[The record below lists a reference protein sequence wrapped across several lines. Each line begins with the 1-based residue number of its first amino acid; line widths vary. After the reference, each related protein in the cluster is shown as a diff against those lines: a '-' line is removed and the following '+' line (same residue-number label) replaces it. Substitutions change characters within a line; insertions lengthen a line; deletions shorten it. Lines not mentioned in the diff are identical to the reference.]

1 MTTTDVQV
9 RKLME
14 EYQKQGQVGTAALRA
29 GMHRNTASKYL
40 KAGKL
45 PSTMRE
51 PRHWRTRPDPFAE
64 DWAEMADRLADAP
77 ELEAKALF
85 DDLLERKPDRYQEG
99 QLRTF
104 QRRVQQWRA
113 QEGPPKEVFFAQQHR
128 PGEAMQTDFTSANE
142 LGITIAGEPFEHMLC
157 HSVLP
162 YSNWEWATPCFSES
176 LLALHRGVQASVFR
190 LGRSP
195 ESHQTD
201 NSTAATHR
209 LGTGKRR
216 LNAATG
222 TTSKRGFNAEYEGL
236 MRHLGMEPRTIGIGC
251 KEQNGDIEAQNGA
264 LKRRLKQHLLLRRS
278 RDFDSR
284 AAYETWLGGI
294 LEKANR
300 PRRKRLSEELKQM
313 KPLRVERLAEF
324 TEERVRVTSWSTI
337 RVKFNTYSVP
347 SRLLRQWVQ
356 VRVFED
362 RLEVYYGQQRQLEVE
377 RLRGRGGRRINYRH
391 IIWTLVKKPGAFARY
406 RYREELFPSL
416 IFRRGYDRLR
426 EGRAERAADLE
437 YLRILHLAASTMESE
452 VETALE
458 LLLAEAEVPLYDR
471 VRSLLEQAKPEVPEV
486 ATPEVDLAIYD
497 SLLEQT
503 PEVAS

>member
-14 EYQKQGQVGTAALRA
+14 EYQKQGQVGKAALRA

-51 PRHWRTRPDPFAE
+51 VRDWRTRPDPFAE
-64 DWAEMADRLADAP
+64 DWAEMAVRLADAP

-85 DDLLERKPDRYQEG
+85 DDLLERKPDRYHEG

-113 QEGPPKEVFFAQQHR
+113 QEGPPKDVFFAQEHR

-142 LGITIAGEPFEHMLC
+142 LGITIAGEPFDHLLC

-162 YSNWEWATPCFSES
+162 YSNWEWSTPCFSES
-176 LLALHRGVQASVFR
+176 LLALHRGVQAAVFR
-190 LGRSP
+190 LGRRP
-195 ESHQTD
+195 QFHQTD
-201 NSTAATHR
+201 NSTAATHN
-209 LGTGKRR
+209 LAPGKRGE
-216 LNAATG
+216 AASG
-222 TTSKRGFNAEYEGL
+222 KRGFNEDYKGL

-251 KEQNGDIEAQNGA
+251 KEQNGDVEALNGA
-264 LKRRLKQHLLLRRS
+264 LKRRLEQHLLLRGS
-278 RDFDSR
+278 RDFESR
-284 AAYETWLGGI
+284 EAYEQWLRGI
-294 LEKANR
+294 LDKANR
-300 PRRKRLSEELKQM
+300 PRWKRLREELEQM
-313 KPLRVERLAEF
+313 EPLRVERLAEF

-347 SRLLRQWVQ
+347 SRLLRQMVQ

-362 RLEVYYGQQRQLEVE
+362 RLEVYYGQKRQLEVE

-416 IFRRGYDRLR
+416 IFRRSYDCLR
-426 EGRAERAADLE
+426 EGRAERVADLE

-458 LLLAEAEVPLYDR
+458 LLLGEGEVPLYER
-471 VRSLLEQAKPEVPEV
+471 VRSLLGQSKPEVPEV
-486 ATPEVDLAIYD
+486 AAPEVDLAIYD
-497 SLLEQT
+497 GLLEQT
-503 PEVAS
+503 AEVAS

>member
-51 PRHWRTRPDPFAE
+51 PRDWRTRPDPFAE
-64 DWAEMADRLADAP
+64 DWSEMAMRLEDAP

-85 DDLLERKPDRYQEG
+85 EDLLERRPERYQEG

-113 QEGPPKEVFFAQQHR
+113 QEGPPKEVFFAQEHR
-128 PGEAMQTDFTSANE
+128 PGEAMQTDFTWATE
-142 LGITIAGEPFEHMLC
+142 LEITIGGEPFAHLLC

-162 YSNWEWATPCFSES
+162 YSNWQWATPCLSES
-176 LLALHRGVQASVFR
+176 MSALRRGVQEAVFR
-190 LGRSP
+190 LGRRAQ
-195 ESHQTD
+195 SHQTD
-201 NSTAATHR
+201 NSTAATHK
-209 LGTGKRR
+209 LASGG
-216 LNAATG
+216 G
-222 TTSKRGFNAEYEGL
+222 RGFNEDYKAL
-236 MRHLGMEPRTIGIGC
+236 MRHLGMEPRTIAIGC
-251 KEQNGDIEAQNGA
+251 KEQNGDIEAANGA
-264 LKRRLKQHLLLRRS
+264 LKRRLEQHLLLRGS
-278 RDFDSR
+278 RDFESR
-284 AAYETWLGGI
+284 EAYEQWLQSI
-294 LEKANR
+294 VEKANR
-300 PRRKRLSEELKQM
+300 PRQKRLREELEHM
-313 KPLRVERLAEF
+313 EPLRVERLAEF

-337 RVKFNTYSVP
+337 RVKHNTYSVP
-347 SRLLRQWVQ
+347 SRLIRQFVN
-356 VRVFED
+356 VRVYED
-362 RLEVYYGQQRQLEVE
+362 RLEVYYAQQRQLEVE

-391 IIWTLVKKPGAFARY
+391 IIWSLVKKPGAFARY

-416 IFRRGYDRLR
+416 SFRRGYDRLR
-426 EGRAERAADLE
+426 EGRVERAADSE

-458 LLLAEAEVPLYDR
+458 LLLEEEGVPLYDR
-471 VRSLLEQAKPEVPEV
+471 VRSLLGQAKPEVPEM
-486 ATPEVDLAIYD
+486 ASPQVDLAVYD
-497 SLLEQT
+497 GLLGLE
-503 PEVAS
+503 EVAS